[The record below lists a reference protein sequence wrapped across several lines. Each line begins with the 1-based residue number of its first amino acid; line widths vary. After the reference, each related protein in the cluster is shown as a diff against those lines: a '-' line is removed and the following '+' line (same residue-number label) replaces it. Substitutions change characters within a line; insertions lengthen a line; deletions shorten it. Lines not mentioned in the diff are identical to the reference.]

1 MWFRVDIDDKKEQH
15 NAFEKALGLQTP
27 MALDDNIMV
36 VHMESNPLISKHRKS
51 GTQLGQDQTL
61 WVTYNHGT

>member
-1 MWFRVDIDDKKEQH
+1 MDIDDKKERH

-27 MALDDNIMV
+27 MALDDNIMA
-36 VHMESNPLISKHRKS
+36 VHIGNPLISKQRKS

-61 WVTYNHGT
+61 

>member
-1 MWFRVDIDDKKEQH
+1 MDIDDKKEQH

-61 WVTYNHGT
+61 